1 MIKTK
6 SDMAEDRLLFKVTT
20 RGCGTFYVIATSFDA
35 AAQAVN
41 GELESQDYG
50 YSGDRCVERVEKI
63 CRETF
68 MSNGKRVLYGEKDEN
83 HLIIC
88 PVNGESK
95 KED

>member
-1 MIKTK
+1 MT
-6 SDMAEDRLLFKVTT
+6 EDRLLFKVTT
-20 RGCGTFYVIATSFDA
+20 RGCGTFHVVATSFDEA
-35 AAQAVN
+35 AKAVCD
-41 GELESQDYG
+41 ELDSQDYG

-68 MSNGKRVLYGEKDEN
+68 MINGKRALYGDKDEN

>member
-1 MIKTK
+1 MT
-6 SDMAEDRLLFKVTT
+6 EDRLLFKVTT
-20 RGCGTFYVIATSFDA
+20 RGCGTFHVIATSFDA
-35 AAQAVN
+35 AEQAVN

-68 MSNGKRVLYGEKDEN
+68 MSNGKRALYGDKDEN

-88 PVNGESK
+88 SVNGESK